1 MMRVIWSASALGHLD
16 TIYAYLEP
24 QSETYARQTINRL
37 VLAADA
43 LGDFPDMGHKV
54 PELGDHRREIFERP
68 YRIIYSSSE
77 AYVEILAVVHGS
89 RGNLKTAMR

>member
-1 MMRVIWSASALGHLD
+1 MMRVIWSATALRHLD

-24 QSETYARQTINRL
+24 QSETYAHQTINRL

-43 LGDFPDMGHKV
+43 LGDFPDMGRKV
-54 PELGDHRREIFERP
+54 PEFNDHRREVIEPP

-77 AYVEILAVVHGS
+77 AYVEVLAVVHSS